1 VYFVIDKEAAC
12 LTLIAMPVDVT
23 KIRQLRMKKNLTQE
37 DAASA
42 AGLNSRQHWNQ
53 IETGLRPNITVSML
67 EKVAK
72 ALKVKAKDLL
82 K

>member
-1 VYFVIDKEAAC
+1 MDRFH
-12 LTLIAMPVDVT
+12 
-23 KIRQLRMKKNLTQE
+23 QE
-37 DAASA
+37 DAAWA

-67 EKVAK
+67 EKIAK
-72 ALKVKAKDLL
+72 ALKIKAKDLL

>member
-1 VYFVIDKEAAC
+1 VYFLVDKPEAGDTVA
-12 LTLIAMPVDVT
+12 AMPVDVN
-23 KIRQLRMKKNLTQE
+23 KIRQLREKRNLTQE
-37 DAASA
+37 DAAWA

-67 EKVAK
+67 EKIAK
-72 ALKVKAKDLL
+72 ALKIKAKDLL